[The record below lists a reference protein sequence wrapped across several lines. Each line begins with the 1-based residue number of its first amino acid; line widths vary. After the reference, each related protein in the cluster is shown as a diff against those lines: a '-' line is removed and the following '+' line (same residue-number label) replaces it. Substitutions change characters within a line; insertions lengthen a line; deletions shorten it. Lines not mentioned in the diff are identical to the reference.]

1 MTDQQEAALI
11 AFADQIVGFG
21 AAQNPPL
28 PPAQAGALLGAGG
41 ASAVAWNIANIRL
54 RKAIADAQT
63 RQTQAADEI
72 QSLQS
77 QLRAIEAAQNSAFGV
92 E

>member
-1 MTDQQEAALI
+1 MTDQQEAALA

-21 AAQNPPL
+21 AAQTPAL
-28 PPAQAGALLGAGG
+28 TPAQAGALLGAGG

-54 RKAIADAQT
+54 RKSIKDAQT
-63 RQTQAADEI
+63 RQTEAAEEI
-72 QSLQS
+72 QSLQAE
-77 QLRAIEAAQNSAFGV
+77 LAAIEAAQNSAFGV